1 MSKHGRCAQ
10 GIVISIRPFLRPLP
24 PQGDK
29 TAQWK
34 MGSVAKPVRPTD
46 RARVACGCGICART
60 RAPRHASVS
69 ACFYVCI
76 VHLHSSF
83 LLNVFIGAPAPAI
96 KRKPQLR
103 AKAPTLS
110 PHRRGCRDA
119 STTYCRL
126 ISHVSNIQRGDR
138 DADISSQGSFH
149 PDVMDSI
156 ASIGLI
162 SPRKCSCFGSRMRI

>member
-1 MSKHGRCAQ
+1 MENGQRGEARPSDGPRQSCMRMWNMCANT
-10 GIVISIRPFLRPLP
+10 R
-24 PQGDK
+24 
-29 TAQWK
+29 
-34 MGSVAKPVRPTD
+34 M
-46 RARVACGCGICART
+46 RT
-60 RAPRHASVS
+60 PRSRVS